1 MTGSQ
6 IRTHLSEIIDSL
18 VLDNN
23 PTVVDDDQPDLLN
36 DSEKRNGAIDQ
47 LIKIIEN
54 YREDL

>member
-6 IRTHLSEIIDSL
+6 IRRRLSEIIDSL
-18 VLDNN
+18 AQEVETRDEA
-23 PTVVDDDQPDLLN
+23 VDT
-36 DSEKRNGAIDQ
+36 